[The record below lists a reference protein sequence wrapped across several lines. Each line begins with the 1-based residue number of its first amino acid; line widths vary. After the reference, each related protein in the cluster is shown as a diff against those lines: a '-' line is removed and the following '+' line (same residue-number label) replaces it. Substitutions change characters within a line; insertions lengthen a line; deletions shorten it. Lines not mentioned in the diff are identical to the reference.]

1 MESLS
6 LKKTAPASPSTP
18 QPRVQFPYSGMPQ
31 RKVKDI
37 QDIQDAQDAQDA
49 KEAKEVEDAKEAK
62 EARDE

>member
-37 QDIQDAQDAQDA
+37 QDIQDAQDA